1 MPPSYRFTVSGLVQG
16 VGFRYSAVAQARRL
30 GLSGWIGNR
39 PDGAVEGIA
48 SGTPDRLEQF
58 RDWLQRG
65 PPAAR
70 VECLEWVET
79 TETAP
84 AGFETRR

>member
-16 VGFRYSAVAQARRL
+16 VGYRYSAVAQARRL

-39 PDGAVEGIA
+39 ADGAVEGIA
-48 SGTPDRLEQF
+48 SGAQDQLERF
-58 RDWLQRG
+58 RAWLQRG

-70 VECLEWVET
+70 VEGVEWVASAES
-79 TETAP
+79 AGP
-84 AGFETRR
+84 GFEIER